1 MHAPNPEL
9 QLHPGHPR
17 LAEGAHRRSFFRLGL
32 ALVAAGLLSRDVR
45 ASVRALYSVEE
56 LKAERSRR

>member
-1 MHAPNPEL
+1 MGGAPPGILRYGTLECTL
-9 QLHPGHPR
+9 QIPIVGSTLATLDWPR
-17 LAEGAHRRSFFRLGL
+17 
-32 ALVAAGLLSRDVR
+32 ALTSTDVR